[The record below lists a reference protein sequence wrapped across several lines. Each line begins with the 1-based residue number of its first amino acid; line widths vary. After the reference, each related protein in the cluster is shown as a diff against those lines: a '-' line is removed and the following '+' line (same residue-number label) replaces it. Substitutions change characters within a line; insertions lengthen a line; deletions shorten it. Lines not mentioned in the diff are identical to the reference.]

1 MQIDLHAIDPELLN
15 YYKDSVSMMSESE
28 LVIRARGL
36 KELIQGLK
44 QDKPNIDLL
53 KQRILAKMQLK
64 NLPPP
69 ILELLRSATLST
81 SLIQV
86 LSEKAIKEGLLA
98 LYERFGIKPIL
109 ASMLLDEREE
119 IRNLANTELSKP
131 SRNIANIKK
140 EDSFQF
146 KFEPLL
152 NILRPVLLDQP
163 QQPPNQQNPKVNSA
177 AQSLSKEQLE
187 NQIKNNTLFK
197 RILRERN
204 AFEVSEKTVKGE
216 RDKLKKENEE
226 QSRRINKL
234 NSDVQ
239 IEAANLKQ
247 RIADGVADALNHRI
261 APWLEATEKVE
272 SINENEND
280 PIASAIQLI
289 AQQESLDKRFG
300 TRSSISREII
310 EARELQGKLKNA
322 QVQSLRPLAGLGD
335 AVISLENRIE
345 SLEKLLAGTSLEP
358 TNPFLKILLKELQ
371 AIRTLDELNVKKKSI
386 EKTMAIESW
395 GVELCKNAFSLVERE
410 ALRIYLSDQ
419 DLNAFDK
426 NDAPVETPQ
435 QYIEY
440 CLRNA
445 KPLRLMIDGHNM
457 LPKIKPLI
465 GGQYFTEGKGPS
477 IAGRKLLIDRVRA
490 LTDRHPLIE
499 ADVWFDGP
507 IEEDWSESENLRIW
521 FSGGKGLNRADNKI
535 LDTLQ
540 SYQLQDKQSICI
552 LVTDDQDLLIKGQ
565 KLGAINSSN
574 LEMWIL
580 LN

>member
-1 MQIDLHAIDPELLN
+1 MQIDLHAIDPEILN
-15 YYKDSVSMMSESE
+15 YFKDSVSTMSESE

-36 KELIQGLK
+36 KELLQGLK

-53 KQRILAKMQLK
+53 KQRVLAKMQLK

-86 LSEKAIKEGLLA
+86 LSEKAIKDGLLA

-146 KFEPLL
+146 RFEPFL
-152 NILRPVLLDQP
+152 NILRPVFLDQP
-163 QQPPNQQNPKVNSA
+163 QQPQNQKNPKVTSA
-177 AQSLSKEQLE
+177 TQLLSKEQLE
-187 NQIKNNTLFK
+187 NQIKSNTLFK
-197 RILRERN
+197 QILRERKT
-204 AFEVSEKTVKGE
+204 FEVREKTVKGE

-226 QSRRINKL
+226 QSRRINEL

-239 IEAANLKQ
+239 IDAANLKQ
-247 RIADGVADALNHRI
+247 RIADGIADALNHRI
-261 APWLEATEKVE
+261 APWLKTTEKLE
-272 SINENEND
+272 SINKNEND
-280 PIASAIQLI
+280 PIASAAQLI
-289 AQQESLDKRFG
+289 AQQEGVDKRFG
-300 TRSSISREII
+300 TRSSISREIK

-322 QVQSLRPLAGLGD
+322 QVQSLRPLAGLGE
-335 AVISLENRIE
+335 AVISLENHIE
-345 SLEKLLAGTSLEP
+345 SLEKLMAGTSVEP
-358 TNPFLKILLKELQ
+358 TNSFLKILLKELQ

-435 QYIEY
+435 QYFEY

-457 LPKIKPLI
+457 LPKIKPFI
-465 GGQYFTEGKGPS
+465 GGQFFSEGQGPTTE
-477 IAGRKLLIDRVRA
+477 GRKLLIDRVRT
-490 LTDRHPLIE
+490 LTDRQPLIE

-507 IEEDWSESENLRIW
+507 VPEDWTETANLRIW
-521 FSGGKGLNRADNKI
+521 YSGGKGSDRADKKI
-535 LDTLQ
+535 LEGLQ
-540 SYQLQDKQSICI
+540 SLDFQNKNEFRF
-552 LVTDDQDLLIKGQ
+552 LVTEDRDLLHKAKALKTVGIS
-565 KLGAINSSN
+565 AI
-574 LEMWIL
+574 EMWIM

>member
-163 QQPPNQQNPKVNSA
+163 QQPPNQQNPKVTSA

-187 NQIKNNTLFK
+187 NQIKSNALFK
-197 RILRERN
+197 KILRERN
-204 AFEVSEKTVKGE
+204 TFEVSEKTVKE
-216 RDKLKKENEE
+216 VRDKLKKENEE
-226 QSRRINKL
+226 QSLRIKDL
-234 NSDVQ
+234 NSQVLSND
-239 IEAANLKQ
+239 ATLKQ
-247 RIADGVADALNHRI
+247 RIADGIADALNHRI

-272 SINENEND
+272 FIINHQND
-280 PIASAIQLI
+280 PIARAAQLI

-300 TRSSISREII
+300 TRSSISREIK

-322 QVQSLRPLAGLGD
+322 QVQSLRPLAGLGE

-371 AIRTLDELNVKKKSI
+371 AIKTLDELNVKKKSI

-395 GVELCKNAFSLVERE
+395 GVELCKNAYSLVERE

-419 DLNAFDK
+419 DISAFDK
-426 NDAPVETPQ
+426 NDIPVETPQ
-435 QYIEY
+435 QYMEY

-490 LTDRHPLIE
+490 LTNRHPLIE

-507 IEEDWSESENLRIW
+507 IEEDWTETENLRVW
-521 FSGGKGLNRADNKI
+521 FSGGKGSDRADKKI
-535 LDTLQ
+535 LEGLESLDFLN
-540 SYQLQDKQSICI
+540 KNEFRF
-552 LVTDDQDLLIKGQ
+552 LVTEDRDLLHKAKALKAVGVSPI
-565 KLGAINSSN
+565 
-574 LEMWIL
+574 EMWSM

>member
-1 MQIDLHAIDPELLN
+1 MQIDLHAIDPELIN
-15 YYKDSVSMMSESE
+15 YFKESVSTMPDSE

-36 KELIQGLK
+36 KELLQGLK

-53 KQRILAKMQLK
+53 KQRVLAKMQLK

-119 IRNLANTELSKP
+119 IRDLANTELSKP

-163 QQPPNQQNPKVNSA
+163 QQTPSQQNPKVTSA
-177 AQSLSKEQLE
+177 TQSLSKEQLE
-187 NQIKNNTLFK
+187 KQIKSNTLFK
-197 RILRERN
+197 QILRERN
-204 AFEVSEKTVKGE
+204 AFEVSEKTVKEE
-216 RDKLKKENEE
+216 RDKLKKENQD
-226 QSRRINKL
+226 QSLRIKDL
-234 NSDVQ
+234 NSQVLSS
-239 IEAANLKQ
+239 AASLKQ

-261 APWLEATEKVE
+261 APWLEATEKFE
-272 SINENEND
+272 SIHKNEND
-280 PIASAIQLI
+280 PIASAAQLI
-289 AQQESLDKRFG
+289 AQQESVDKRFG
-300 TRSSISREII
+300 TRSSIGREIK

-322 QVQSLRPLAGLGD
+322 QVQSLRPLAGLGE

-345 SLEKLLAGTSLEP
+345 SLEKLLADTSLEH

-395 GVELCKNAFSLVERE
+395 GVELCKNAYSLVERE

-419 DLNAFDK
+419 DISAFDK
-426 NDAPVETPQ
+426 NDIPVETPQ
-435 QYIEY
+435 QHIEY

-507 IEEDWSESENLRIW
+507 TEEDWTETENFRVW
-521 FSGGKGLNRADNKI
+521 FSGGKGSDRADKKILEGLESLDFLNRNEFRF
-535 LDTLQ
+535 
-540 SYQLQDKQSICI
+540 
-552 LVTDDQDLLIKGQ
+552 LVTEDRDLLHKAKALKAVGVSPI
-565 KLGAINSSN
+565 
-574 LEMWIL
+574 EMWAM

>member
-15 YYKDSVSMMSESE
+15 YFKDSVSTMSESE
-28 LVIRARGL
+28 LVIRTRGL

-53 KQRILAKMQLK
+53 KQRVLAKMQLK

-119 IRNLANTELSKP
+119 IRKLANAELSKP
-131 SRNIANIKK
+131 CRNLSNIKK

-146 KFEPLL
+146 KFEPFL
-152 NILRPVLLDQP
+152 NTLRPFFLDQP
-163 QQPPNQQNPKVNSA
+163 HQPPSQKNPKETST

-187 NQIKNNTLFK
+187 KQIKSNTLFK
-197 RILRERN
+197 QILRERN
-204 AFEVSEKTVKGE
+204 GFEVSEKSVKEE

-226 QSRRINKL
+226 QSLRIKDL
-234 NSDVQ
+234 NSQ
-239 IEAANLKQ
+239 ILSSAASLKQ

-261 APWLEATEKVE
+261 APWLEASEKVE
-272 SINENEND
+272 SIIKNQND
-280 PIASAIQLI
+280 HIARAAQLI
-289 AQQESLDKRFG
+289 AQQESMDKRFG
-300 TRSSISREII
+300 TRSSIKKEIDA
-310 EARELQGKLKNA
+310 ARELQVKLKNA
-322 QVQSLRPLAGLGD
+322 QIESLRPLPGLGE
-335 AVISLENRIE
+335 AIRSLANHIE
-345 SLEKLLAGTSLEP
+345 SLDKLLAGSSLEP
-358 TNPFLKILLKELQ
+358 TNPILNGLLKELQ
-371 AIRTLDELNVKKKSI
+371 ALKSLDDLNLRKKNI
-386 EKTMAIESW
+386 EKTMASDSW
-395 GVELCKNAFSLVERE
+395 GIELCKNVYALVERE
-410 ALRIYLSDQ
+410 ALRIYLSHQ
-419 DLNAFDK
+419 DLSAVDK

-445 KPLRLMIDGHNM
+445 KPLRIMIDGHNM

-465 GGQYFTEGKGPS
+465 GSQYFTESKGPS

-490 LTDRHPLIE
+490 LTDKHPLIE
-499 ADVWFDGP
+499 ADIWFDGP
-507 IEEDWSESENLRIW
+507 IQEDWTETENLRVW

-540 SYQLQDKQSICI
+540 SYQLQNKRSICI
-552 LVTDDQDLLIKGQ
+552 LVTDDQDLLIKGE

>member
-163 QQPPNQQNPKVNSA
+163 QQPPNQQNPKVTSA

-187 NQIKNNTLFK
+187 NQIKSNALFK
-197 RILRERN
+197 KILRERN
-204 AFEVSEKTVKGE
+204 TFEVSEKTVKE
-216 RDKLKKENEE
+216 VRDKLKKENEE
-226 QSRRINKL
+226 QSLRIKDL
-234 NSDVQ
+234 NSQVLSND
-239 IEAANLKQ
+239 ATLKQ
-247 RIADGVADALNHRI
+247 RIADGIADALNHRI

-272 SINENEND
+272 FIINHQND
-280 PIASAIQLI
+280 PIARAAQLI

-300 TRSSISREII
+300 TRSSISREIK

-322 QVQSLRPLAGLGD
+322 QVQSLRPLAGLGE

-371 AIRTLDELNVKKKSI
+371 AIKTLDELNVKKKSI

-395 GVELCKNAFSLVERE
+395 GVELCKNAYSLVERE

-419 DLNAFDK
+419 DISAFDK
-426 NDAPVETPQ
+426 NDIPVETPQ
-435 QYIEY
+435 QYMEY

-507 IEEDWSESENLRIW
+507 IEEDWTETENFRVW
-521 FSGGKGLNRADNKI
+521 FSGGKGSDRADKKI
-535 LDTLQ
+535 LEGLESLDFLN
-540 SYQLQDKQSICI
+540 KNEFRF
-552 LVTDDQDLLIKGQ
+552 LVTEDRDLLHKAKALKAVGVSPI
-565 KLGAINSSN
+565 
-574 LEMWIL
+574 EMWSM

>member
-1 MQIDLHAIDPELLN
+1 MQIDLHAIDPELIN
-15 YYKDSVSMMSESE
+15 YFKESVSTMPESE
-28 LVIRARGL
+28 LVVRARGL
-36 KELIQGLK
+36 KELLQGLK

-53 KQRILAKMQLK
+53 KQRVLAKMQLK

-86 LSEKAIKEGLLA
+86 LSEKAIKEGLLS

-119 IRNLANTELSKP
+119 IRDLANTELSKP

-163 QQPPNQQNPKVNSA
+163 QQPPSQQNPKVTSA
-177 AQSLSKEQLE
+177 AQSLSREQLE
-187 NQIKNNTLFK
+187 NQIKSNTLFK
-197 RILRERN
+197 QILRERN
-204 AFEVSEKTVKGE
+204 AFEVSEKTVKEE
-216 RDKLKKENEE
+216 RDKLKKENGE
-226 QSRRINKL
+226 QSLRIKDL
-234 NSDVQ
+234 NSQVLSG
-239 IEAANLKQ
+239 AASLKQ

-261 APWLEATEKVE
+261 APWLKATEKVE

-280 PIASAIQLI
+280 PIASATQLI
-289 AQQESLDKRFG
+289 AQQESVDKRFG
-300 TRSSISREII
+300 TRSSISREIK
-310 EARELQGKLKNA
+310 EARELQSKLKNA
-322 QVQSLRPLAGLGD
+322 QVQSLRPLAGLGE

-345 SLEKLLAGTSLEP
+345 SLERLLAGTSLEP
-358 TNPFLKILLKELQ
+358 TNAFLKILLKELQ
-371 AIRTLDELNVKKKSI
+371 AIKTLDELNVKKKSI

-395 GVELCKNAFSLVERE
+395 GVGLCKNAYSLVERE

-419 DLNAFDK
+419 DISAFDK
-426 NDAPVETPQ
+426 NDIPVETPQ
-435 QYIEY
+435 QHIEY

-457 LPKIKPLI
+457 LPKIKPFI

-507 IEEDWSESENLRIW
+507 IEENWTETENFRVW
-521 FSGGKGLNRADNKI
+521 FSGGKG
-535 LDTLQ
+535 
-540 SYQLQDKQSICI
+540 
-552 LVTDDQDLLIKGQ
+552 
-565 KLGAINSSN
+565 
-574 LEMWIL
+574 
-580 LN
+580 

>member
-465 GGQYFTEGKGPS
+465 GGQHFTEGKGPS